1 MDAVLSQQELKK
13 IFAQVVRE
21 VTEQEAGIFL
31 CLEEE
36 LPVGDFYMVHI
47 DFEEG
52 FHSGL
57 SLCADADTLTRLTQN
72 MMQEE
77 EITPQDMADFTK
89 EYFNVLCGQ
98 IAAKLF
104 CVTQV
109 ASRFGPPVFYKE
121 NNQPIDHREQFA
133 LGFSGDRNEHVKLI
147 HHTADVRQ
155 RTDGK
160 GIQKESVSPAG
171 KAKDSE
177 H

>member
-1 MDAVLSQQELKK
+1 MNAVLSQQELKK

-21 VTEQEAGIFL
+21 VTEQEAGILL
-31 CLEEE
+31 CVEEE
-36 LPVGDFYMVHI
+36 LPIGDFYMVHI

-57 SLCADADTLTRLTQN
+57 SLCADADMLTRLTQN

-77 EITPQDMADFTK
+77 EITPQDMVDFTK

-98 IAAKLF
+98 IAARLF

-121 NNQPIDHREQFA
+121 HDQPIDHREQFA
-133 LGFSGDRNEHVKLI
+133 LGFSGDRNERVKLI
-147 HHTADVRQ
+147 HHTCNVQQ

-160 GIQKESVSPAG
+160 GIQKGNFHPVG
-171 KAKDSE
+171 KIKDSE
-177 H
+177 C